1 MQTQTKTITQ
11 NDFIDF
17 LGELV
22 VNSIDPHMANTV
34 IAQFGGWQEF
44 TENAMDFFV
53 RGGRITPNDKRR
65 KFKVIKGWDSELVA
79 SDFYTKNKN
88 DILNLA
94 KSRTDS
100 QEAQTVVEL
109 VSDFSALNG
118 EYDLDAVAVGMH
130 VLDCAEYPVVSS
142 ALACFAANEV
152 VYAYNV
158 LSTLSHTVEIN

>member
-1 MQTQTKTITQ
+1 MKTQTKAITQ

-17 LGELV
+17 LGGLV
-22 VNSIDPHMANTV
+22 GNSIDPNMANKV

-44 TENAMDFFV
+44 SENAMDFLG

-65 KFKVIKGWDSELVA
+65 KFKVIKGWDSQAVA
-79 SDFYTKNKN
+79 SDFYTKNKG
-88 DILNLA
+88 
-94 KSRTDS
+94 RTDS
-100 QEAQTVVEL
+100 QKAQTVVEL
-109 VSDFSALNG
+109 VSDFNSLNG

-130 VLDCAEYPVVSS
+130 VHDCAEYPIVSS

-158 LSTLSHTVEIN
+158 LSTLIYT

>member
-1 MQTQTKTITQ
+1 MQNQTKTKTISQ

-17 LGELV
+17 LSGLAANGIE
-22 VNSIDPHMANTV
+22 PHMANTV

-44 TENAMDFFV
+44 TANGMDLFV
-53 RGGRITPNDKRR
+53 RGGRVDHNDKR
-65 KFKVIKGWDSELVA
+65 KKPKIIKGWDSELVA

-109 VSDFSALNG
+109 VSDFRSLNG

-130 VLDCAEYPVVSS
+130 VPDCAEYLVVSS

-152 VYAYNV
+152 VYAYYV
-158 LSTLSHTVEIN
+158 LSTLESTQ

>member
-1 MQTQTKTITQ
+1 MKTRTKAITQ
-11 NDFIDF
+11 NEFIDF
-17 LGELV
+17 LGGLV
-22 VNSIDPHMANTV
+22 GNSIDPNMANKV

-44 TENAMDFFV
+44 SENAMDFLG

-65 KFKVIKGWDSELVA
+65 KFKVIKGWDSQAVA
-79 SDFYTKNKN
+79 SDFYTKNKD
-88 DILNLA
+88 DILKLA

-100 QEAQTVVEL
+100 QKAQTVVEL
-109 VSDFSALNG
+109 VSDFNSLNG

-130 VLDCAEYPVVSS
+130 VHDCAEYPIVSS

-158 LSTLSHTVEIN
+158 LSTLIYT